1 MDNQKLNKFLMRPS
15 KECAYIAVF
24 VSLLI
29 GVQLAFSFVPGV
41 EFVTLLLVCYAF
53 CFGAIRGV
61 ISAICFSLLRC
72 IIFGFFPDVV
82 VLYLIYYPILTLIFG
97 LLKNLKMPKF
107 LFLIIIVSSICTI
120 CFTLIS
126 DIITPLMYNYSK
138 RATIAY
144 FYASLSF
151 MIPQTICTAISV
163 GLLFIPLTKALSL
176 CKRAL

>member
-53 CFGAIRGV
+53 CFGAMRGV

-82 VLYLIYYPILTLIFG
+82 VLYLIYG
-97 LLKNLKMPKF
+97 
-107 LFLIIIVSSICTI
+107 IVRLGFFFQRTSR
-120 CFTLIS
+120 L
-126 DIITPLMYNYSK
+126 
-138 RATIAY
+138 
-144 FYASLSF
+144 
-151 MIPQTICTAISV
+151 
-163 GLLFIPLTKALSL
+163 LLFIVL
-176 CKRAL
+176 CFPILLP